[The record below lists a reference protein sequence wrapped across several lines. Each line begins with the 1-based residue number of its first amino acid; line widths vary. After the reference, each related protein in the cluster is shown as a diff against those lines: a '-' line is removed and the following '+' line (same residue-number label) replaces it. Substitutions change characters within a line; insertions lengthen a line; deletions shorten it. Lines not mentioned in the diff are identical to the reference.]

1 LDRDLGAWS
10 DCLFLKSEVR
20 EEDLSWE
27 GSEEDVVRKEL
38 EFVTQYQQELATGQ
52 GKSGGVDE
60 DARYLA
66 GG

>member
-1 LDRDLGAWS
+1 MILEPGLIVCASR
-10 DCLFLKSEVR
+10 VR
-20 EEDLSWE
+20 CGRRTLA
-27 GSEEDVVRKEL
+27 EEDVVRTEL
-38 EFVTQYQQELATGQ
+38 EFITQYQQELATGQ